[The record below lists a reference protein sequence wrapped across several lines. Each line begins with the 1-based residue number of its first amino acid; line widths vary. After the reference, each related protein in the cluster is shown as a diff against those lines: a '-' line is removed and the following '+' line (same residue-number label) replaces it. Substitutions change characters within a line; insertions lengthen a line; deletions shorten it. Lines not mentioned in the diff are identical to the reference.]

1 MASLENNQI
10 KNPQIIQALMSL
22 ISRAR
27 SDQTSMHS
35 TPIVSQESQ
44 LLGNFDPRLQSL
56 LYLLSL
62 QPPSQAVYTQLLGL
76 SNAMMMA
83 PQRMAQLMALQ
94 GLLQN
99 SQVNANNLYYLSSIN
114 QVNNINLNL
123 TNCAHKIVGNPIN
136 ESKTTSASASV
147 TQTNPP
153 RDAIKK
159 EKPLEPAFDS
169 SLFSDISEIE
179 FQEKYPKKENLV
191 KGILYLYFYLSKYK
205 KRFSRKRNARGV
217 SRRTRSSK

>member
-10 KNPQIIQALMSL
+10 KNPQMIQALVSL

-35 TPIVSQESQ
+35 TPIVAQESQ

-83 PQRMAQLMALQ
+83 PQRMAQLMALR

-99 SQVNANNLYYLSSIN
+99 SEVNANNLYYLSSIN

-123 TNCAHKIVGNPIN
+123 TNCAHQMIENPMN
-136 ESKTTSASASV
+136 DSKTTSASASV
-147 TQTNPP
+147 TQTNPS
-153 RDAIKK
+153 RETIKK
-159 EKPLEPAFDS
+159 EMPLEPAFDS
-169 SLFSDISEIE
+169 SLFSDLSELE
-179 FQEKYPKKENLV
+179 FQEKYPKKENLI
-191 KGILYLYFYLSKYK
+191 KGNLYLFFYLSK
-205 KRFSRKRNARGV
+205 
-217 SRRTRSSK
+217 

>member
-1 MASLENNQI
+1 MATLENNQI

-27 SDQTSMHS
+27 SDQMSMHS
-35 TPIVSQESQ
+35 TPIVAQESQ

-62 QPPSQAVYTQLLGL
+62 QPPSQAVYTQLSGL

-83 PQRMAQLMALQ
+83 PQRLTQLMALQ

-99 SQVNANNLYYLSSIN
+99 SRVNANNLYYLTSIN

-123 TNCAHKIVGNPIN
+123 TNCAHKMVENPIN

-147 TQTNPP
+147 TQTNPSLE
-153 RDAIKK
+153 AIKK
-159 EKPLEPAFDS
+159 EIPQEPAFDS
-169 SLFSDISEIE
+169 SLFSDISELE

-191 KGILYLYFYLSKYK
+191 KGKLYLYFLS
-205 KRFSRKRNARGV
+205 FQI
-217 SRRTRSSK
+217 